1 MWASKDH
8 DQAMNE
14 VWPIVVEKITA
25 VEVPIDTTLVDG
37 SPLIA
42 AFEHIGFVPTNEV
55 SVTTMMPAASRPT
68 VSPLPSGFEL
78 RDRTTV
84 AAPHHM
90 IGRSSAEVADR
101 LAECYL
107 YRPELDLAVHSP
119 DGEVA
124 AYGLFWADPVTGIG
138 MVEPLRTEDAYE
150 GRGLARH
157 ILTLGLDHL
166 AAAGCET
173 LMVNYL
179 DNNPVSKHLF
189 LSTGFQPQKTSR
201 GYRREQ

>member
-1 MWASKDH
+1 MDA
-8 DQAMNE
+8 
-14 VWPIVVEKITA
+14 
-25 VEVPIDTTLVDG
+25 PIDTTLVDG
-37 SPLIA
+37 SLLIA

-55 SVTTMMPAASRPT
+55 SVTTTMPAASRPP

-90 IGRSSAEVADR
+90 IGRSSPDVAKR
-101 LAECYL
+101 LAECSL
-107 YRPELDLAVHSP
+107 YRPEMDLAVHAP
-119 DGEVA
+119 DGGVA
-124 AYGLFWADPVTGIG
+124 AYGLFWADLVTGIG
-138 MVEPLRTEDAYE
+138 MVEPMRTEDAYQ

-157 ILTLGLDHL
+157 ILTEGLDRL
-166 AAAGCET
+166 AAAGCAR
-173 LMVNYL
+173 LMVTYL
-179 DNNPVSKHLF
+179 ANNPVSQHLY